1 MLIRLTPVIAITLL
15 SGCSMLSSKQYHQQ
29 TIDSINAS
37 NESIRNEMTNISLA
51 ISNQSDYI
59 ESLEEKIEQLSQA
72 LESSKQE
79 TIAALHEQPSPIV
92 VPAPAQVVVT
102 QNLDFVLGE
111 VEKVRLDAI
120 DQSFDARIDTGAVT
134 SSLNAVDIEEFERNG
149 EQWVRFHLDNNRAKV
164 DEQQWIEAPVIRFV
178 KIRQSTT
185 NEVERRAVIELW
197 IKLGKIHEKAQ
208 FTLADRSQ
216 MSHPVLIGREFIR
229 DIAVVDVSKKYIHT
243 DVPQNNR

>member
-37 NESIRNEMTNISLA
+37 NDSIRNEMTNISLA

-59 ESLEEKIEQLSQA
+59 ESLEEQIEQLSQA
-72 LESSKQE
+72 LENSKQE

-149 EQWVRFHLDNNRAKV
+149 EQWVRFHLDNNKAKV

-185 NEVERRAVIELW
+185 NEVERRAVVELW

-216 MSHPVLIGREFIR
+216 MSHPILIGREFIR

-243 DVPQNNR
+243 DVPQK

>member
-37 NESIRNEMTNISLA
+37 NDSIRNEMTNISLA

-59 ESLEEKIEQLSQA
+59 ESLEEQIQQLSHA

-149 EQWVRFHLDNNRAKV
+149 EQWVRFHLNNNTAKEE
-164 DEQQWIEAPVIRFV
+164 EQQWIEAPVIRFV

-185 NEVERRAVIELW
+185 NEVERRAVVELW

-216 MSHPVLIGREFIR
+216 MSHPILIGREFIR

-243 DVPQNNR
+243 DVPQK